1 MMDRNTFSL
10 DGKTILVTGASSGI
24 GRSIAIACS
33 NVGATVILLGR
44 NVDRLK
50 QSMALLNS
58 TGHSFYSIDLNNGD
72 DVLKLCSNLSK
83 IDGVVHS
90 AGIVE
95 SQLFSFLK
103 EDSLRRILDTNLI
116 APVMLSKHLIKK
128 KKINKESSIV
138 FISSISGPA
147 VTYIGNSSYS
157 ASKSAICG
165 IAKTMALELAP
176 KKIRVNTVLPAMI
189 ETELIGS
196 IDSSSDDI
204 ELDKK
209 NYPLGGYGT
218 PEDVAATVI
227 FLLSSASKWMTG
239 TDIKLDG
246 GLTLR

>member
-1 MMDRNTFSL
+1 MDKNTFSL

-24 GRSIAIACS
+24 GKSIAIACS
-33 NVGATVILLGR
+33 NFGAIVLLLGR
-44 NVDRLK
+44 NINRLE
-50 QSMALLNS
+50 QSMSLLNGK
-58 TGHSFYSIDLNNGD
+58 GHSYYSIDLNKSE
-72 DVLKLCSNLSK
+72 DVLNLCNDLPK

-103 EDSLRRILDTNLI
+103 EDSLRTILDTNLI

-147 VTYIGNSSYS
+147 ITYIGNSSYA

-176 KKIRVNTVLPAMI
+176 KKIRVNTILPAMI
-189 ETELIGS
+189 ETELIDS
-196 IDSSSDDI
+196 IDSSSEDI

-209 NYPLGGYGT
+209 NYPLGGYGS
-218 PEDVAATVI
+218 PEDVASTVI
-227 FLLSSASKWMTG
+227 FLLSPASKWMTG

>member
-1 MMDRNTFSL
+1 MDNNLFSL
-10 DGKTILVTGASSGI
+10 EGKTILVTGASSGI
-24 GRSIAIACS
+24 GKSIAIACS
-33 NVGATVILLGR
+33 NFGAKVLLLGR
-44 NVDRLK
+44 NVDRL
-50 QSMALLNS
+50 QLSMSLLKGV
-58 TGHSFYSIDLNNGD
+58 GHSFYSIDLNDGEAVINFCKD
-72 DVLKLCSNLSK
+72 LPKL
-83 IDGVVHS
+83 DGVVHS

-103 EDSLRRILDTNLI
+103 EDSFRNILDINLI
-116 APVMLSKHLIKK
+116 APVMLSKHLIKQK
-128 KKINKESSIV
+128 KVNKGSSIV

-176 KKIRVNTVLPAMI
+176 KKIRVNTILPAMI

-196 IDSSSDDI
+196 IDSSSEDI

-209 NYPLGGYGT
+209 NYPLGGYGR
-218 PEDVAATVI
+218 PEDVASTVI
-227 FLLSSASKWMTG
+227 FLLSPASRWMTG